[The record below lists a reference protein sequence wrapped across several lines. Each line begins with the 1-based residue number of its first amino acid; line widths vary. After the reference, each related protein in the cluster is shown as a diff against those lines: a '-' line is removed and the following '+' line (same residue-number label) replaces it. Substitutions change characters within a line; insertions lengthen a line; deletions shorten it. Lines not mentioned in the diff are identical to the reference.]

1 MDLKWEYCPAGATV
15 ELKEGISAYAAE
27 QAALQRR
34 LLASFKALWKTPLT
48 DIDGL
53 FKHETYAGYVDPD
66 DPDDELESDHDEVD
80 DTMAP

>member
-1 MDLKWEYCPAGATV
+1 M
-15 ELKEGISAYAAE
+15 
-27 QAALQRR
+27 QRR